1 MEIHMLDD
9 AIKTQLKAYL
19 EKVIYPIE
27 IVANVNGSDKS
38 NEVLALVQ
46 DIAGLSDKVSWRETA
61 TAPCARRLSPSI
73 ASAAT

>member
-1 MEIHMLDD
+1 MLDD

-19 EKVIYPIE
+19 EKVVYPIE

-38 NEVLALVQ
+38 KEVLALVQ
-46 DIAGLSDKVSWRETA
+46 DIAGLSDKVSAGARPA
-61 TAPCARRLSPSI
+61 TAPCVRRLSPSI